1 MRLLG
6 LQVSLS
12 RSDIASYFSRGRQR
26 DSGYDGKIL
35 GIIWKHGQ
43 AADVSRKSA
52 ELVLSLMSK
61 QRYSCT
67 RLFPGRPAQPRIHSR
82 HSIGF
87 PPGSDQRNPTL
98 LQVEWGRNTRNQ
110 PVTRHGRGAIITEVV
125 NDNDVRSRKKDA
137 ETQGRG
143 SRIPQDAS
151 RLSASANRCR

>member
-1 MRLLG
+1 M
-6 LQVSLS
+6 
-12 RSDIASYFSRGRQR
+12 AC
-26 DSGYDGKIL
+26 
-35 GIIWKHGQ
+35 
-43 AADVSRKSA
+43 A
-52 ELVLSLMSK
+52 ELSPVHVAKVDDGVVFILED
-61 QRYSCT
+61 QT
-67 RLFPGRPAQPRIHSR
+67 WFRIHSR
-82 HSIGF
+82 HSIGL

-110 PVTRHGRGAIITEVV
+110 PVTRHGRGVIITEVV